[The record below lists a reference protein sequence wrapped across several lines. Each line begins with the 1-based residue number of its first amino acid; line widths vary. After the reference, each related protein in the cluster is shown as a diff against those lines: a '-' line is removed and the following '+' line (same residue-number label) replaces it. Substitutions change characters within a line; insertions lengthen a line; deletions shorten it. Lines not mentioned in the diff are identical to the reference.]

1 MVAVLAS
8 IKLLPVRTIA
18 YNMCFVLLF
27 LPLALV
33 VLGPP
38 ATFTMEL
45 FVTKDQG
52 WKLLLL
58 LQRVPFCM
66 YQNPRSHHQKA

>member
-8 IKLLPVRTIA
+8 IKLLPVRRIV
-18 YNMCFVLLF
+18 YNMFCSTLLTF
-27 LPLALV
+27 
-33 VLGPP
+33 GIGGFRTP

-45 FVTKDQG
+45 FVTKDKG

-58 LQRVPFCM
+58 LQRVPSCM